1 MCAYCLVRP
10 WIVIFGEHISD
21 KWLSK
26 SAQPRRRN
34 LMGRKD
40 TKRGRKT
47 HIVTPNQ
54 KRVCTFSRVYLQR
67 ASHEQRPCPGFESR
81 PGTLCWWNPWSSA
94 WILVSVLSV
103 HVCCLCLLSDLCPG
117 MHPVWTDGGPR
128 APQPKK
134 TSCMFF
140 FHGFDHRSK
149 DIKHHGLLI
158 LSKKQVL
165 HPKRPSKMSHKSI
178 LFMKFWPFSRA
189 ALFRQ
194 RFSQKCPWPLA
205 GPSIRLKSSNSSL
218 KSFARLFRC
227 LTTSAFASEE
237 LKSIIQSSFRFLSK
251 RPWPVLW
258 FKELPLLSCQW
269 LPWFCRKFQA
279 IL

>member
-103 HVCCLCLLSDLCPG
+103 QVCCLCLLSDLCPG
-117 MHPVWTDGGPR
+117 MHPVWTDGGP
-128 APQPKK
+128 
-134 TSCMFF
+134 SLLLLLSFF
-140 FHGFDHRSK
+140 LHTAQEDVLYV
-149 DIKHHGLLI
+149 LL
-158 LSKKQVL
+158 SWF
-165 HPKRPSKMSHKSI
+165 RPS
-178 LFMKFWPFSRA
+178 L
-189 ALFRQ
+189 
-194 RFSQKCPWPLA
+194 
-205 GPSIRLKSSNSSL
+205 
-218 KSFARLFRC
+218 
-227 LTTSAFASEE
+227 
-237 LKSIIQSSFRFLSK
+237 
-251 RPWPVLW
+251 
-258 FKELPLLSCQW
+258 
-269 LPWFCRKFQA
+269 
-279 IL
+279 